1 LAPLYPRPR
10 LRDFDVV
17 FVDDVGDGS
26 YEVGIESIFKKGR
39 YGETLF
45 VRLNDAKWVIS
56 GDRTGLEGP

>member
-1 LAPLYPRPR
+1 V
-10 LRDFDVV
+10 RDFDVV